1 MQLRPYQEKA
11 IDEYEEMLAMG
22 IRAPLMVA
30 PTGAGKTIIAAEI
43 IRRARDKGENVLF
56 LAPRR
61 ELVHQTRKKLLAI
74 GVHHGV
80 MMAGAK
86 NLQRFYEPVQVGSVD
101 TLLARM
107 RRGSK
112 QLDNLPRFD
121 RLIIDEAHVGV
132 TEARERLFNLWPY
145 ATLLGL
151 TATPCR
157 SDGKALGR
165 IYDELIEVAQV
176 ADLVKQGYLVDA
188 DYYSVSEP
196 DLRKVRTTAG
206 DYNKG
211 DLGRVMNRPKLVGDI
226 VGHWL
231 EHASDRRTVV
241 FASSIDHSA
250 ALAHQFMLMGVAAE
264 HVDANTPTAERERI
278 FERFSSGRTQVLTNC
293 MLASIGFDLPEL
305 DCVVF
310 ARPTKSLGLYI
321 QMIGRGLRTAPGKER
336 CLVLDHAGN
345 VMRHGF
351 ATETRYWTL
360 HGKYAEDEV
369 KKELAKK
376 EKEER
381 ELMEVSCP
389 ECHYV
394 FEASPECPNCGYV
407 FPKKGRVL
415 ETLDGQLI
423 PLNMKRKD
431 EIDDYEFYLQ
441 LAGYAKIK
449 DYKPGWIA
457 HKFKEKFKR
466 WPDRAW
472 ANDAKLYPITPTNEV
487 LRWIQS
493 RQIAWARSQ
502 KKYAGKERAA
512 FSRG

>member
-1 MQLRPYQEKA
+1 MKLRPYQESA
-11 IDEYEEMLAMG
+11 ITEYEQMLAMG

-30 PTGAGKTIIAAEI
+30 PTGAGKTIIAASI
-43 IRRARDKGENVLF
+43 IDRARQAGENVLF

-61 ELVHQTRKKLLAI
+61 ELIHQTTKKLKAI
-74 GVHHGV
+74 GVPHGV
-80 MMAGAK
+80 VLAGFK
-86 NLQRFYEPVQVGSVD
+86 HMQRLYEGVQVASVD
-101 TLLARM
+101 TLISRM
-107 RRGSK
+107 IRSQRMT
-112 QLDNLPRFD
+112 LPTFH

-132 TEARERLFNLWPY
+132 TDARERLFNLWPD

-165 IYDELIEVAQV
+165 IYDELIEVASV
-176 ADLVKQGYLVDA
+176 AELVRGGYLVDA

-206 DYNKG
+206 DYNRA
-211 DLGRVMNRPKLVGDI
+211 DLNRTMNKPKLVGDI
-226 VGHWL
+226 VQHWL
-231 EHASDRRTVV
+231 EHAHDRRTVV

-250 ALAHQFMLMGVAAE
+250 ALAVQFQLMGVAAE

-278 FERFSSGRTQVLTNC
+278 FERFQSGSTQVLTNC
-293 MLASIGFDLPEL
+293 TLASIGFDLPEL

-321 QMIGRGLRTAPGKER
+321 QMLGRGLRTAPGKEK

-345 VMRHGF
+345 VQRHGF
-351 ATETRYWTL
+351 ATEPRYWTL
-360 HGKYAEDEV
+360 HGKYAQDQEKAER
-369 KKELAKK
+369 AKK
-376 EKEER
+376 EKIDKG
-381 ELMEVSCP
+381 LIEVICP

-394 FEASPECPNCGYV
+394 FEASPECPMCGYV

-415 ETLDGQLI
+415 ETIDGQLI
-423 PLNMKRKD
+423 PLNHKPKAEHD
-431 EIDDYEFYLQ
+431 PYEWYLM

-449 DYKPGWIA
+449 GYKPGWIA
-457 HKFKEKFKR
+457 HKFKEKFGEWPNRMWKR
-466 WPDRAW
+466 DGE
-472 ANDAKLYPITPTNEV
+472 LYPVTPTSEV

-502 KKYAGKERAA
+502 KKHAGRGRAKLSA
-512 FSRG
+512 T